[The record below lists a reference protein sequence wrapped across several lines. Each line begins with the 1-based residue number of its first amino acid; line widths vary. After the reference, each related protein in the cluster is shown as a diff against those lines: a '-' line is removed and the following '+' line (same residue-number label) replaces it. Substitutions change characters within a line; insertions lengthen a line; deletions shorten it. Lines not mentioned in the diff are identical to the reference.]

1 MYNKWCW
8 ESWAVTWNRVKLDPY
23 LTPYTKINSKWITN
37 LQVRLETVKFLE
49 ENINGKFHDMSLGN
63 NFLDLKP
70 QKKATKAKIN
80 KWNYLKLKSFFCRAK
95 ETINKIKRETRGGRT
110 VGFGI
115 DVCTLLYFKW
125 IINKDLLCSTWN
137 SAQCYLCGSL
147 DGRWVWGRMDT

>member
-8 ESWAVTWNRVKLDPY
+8 ESWAVTCNRVKLDPY

-80 KWNYLKLKSFFCRAK
+80 KWNY
-95 ETINKIKRETRGGRT
+95 INIKRFCIARE
-110 VGFGI
+110 
-115 DVCTLLYFKW
+115 
-125 IINKDLLCSTWN
+125 IINEMKMQPTEWEKIFVNHISDKRLISKIGKNLYVSIGKNITQSN
-137 SAQCYLCGSL
+137 
-147 DGRWVWGRMDT
+147 

>member
-8 ESWAVTWNRVKLDPY
+8 ESWAVTCNRVKLDPY

-147 DGRWVWGRMDT
+147 DGR